1 MTVLSNADFDRIHL
15 WHPYTS
21 MTNPL
26 PTLQVKS
33 AQGVY
38 LHLESGEKL
47 IDGMSS
53 WWCTIHGYNH
63 AVLNQ
68 AVIQQVQQMSHVM
81 FGGLTH
87 QPAIDLGRMLL
98 SIVPSNLQKIF
109 YADSGSVAVEVA
121 LKMAVQYWSAQ
132 GKSLKNNII
141 TTRSGYHGDTW
152 NAMSVCDPETGMHH
166 IFGDNLPKRLFVPAP
181 QSRFDGEWHASDIE
195 AVQAMFEQHHAN
207 LAAMIIEP
215 IVQGAGGMRMYHPEY
230 LKQIKFLC
238 EKYDI
243 LLILDEIATGFGRT
257 GKMFACEHAEIQPD
271 ILCLGKALTAGY
283 MTLSATLCTDKIAN
297 TISQGEAGVF
307 MHGPTFMANP
317 LACAVALR
325 SIQLLVSQDWQSRI
339 HRIEQQIQQRLLPL
353 MACEQVHDVRV
364 LGAIGVVEMRQAVD
378 MRQMQS
384 LCLKHGVWIRPFGKL
399 IYIMPPFIIS
409 EQELEKLLLGVVE
422 IVRFFNGDCEN

>member
-1 MTVLSNADFDRIHL
+1 MMTTLSNADFDRIHL

-98 SIVPSNLQKIF
+98 SIVPANLQKIF

-121 LKMAVQYWSAQ
+121 LKMAIQYWSAR
-132 GKSLKNNII
+132 GKPLKNNII

-152 NAMSVCDPETGMHH
+152 NAMSVCDPHTGMHH
-166 IFGDNLPKRLFVPAP
+166 IFGDNLPKRVFVPAP
-181 QSRFDGEWHASDIE
+181 QSRFDGEWLASEIE
-195 AVQAMFEQHHAN
+195 PVKAMFEQHHSH
-207 LAAMIIEP
+207 LAAMILEP

-230 LKQIKFLC
+230 LRQIKQLC

-283 MTLSATLCTDKIAN
+283 MTLAATLCTHDIAEA
-297 TISQGEAGVF
+297 ISQGEAGVF

-317 LACAVALR
+317 LACAVAIQ
-325 SIQLLVSQDWQSRI
+325 SIQLLVSQDWHS
-339 HRIEQQIQQRLLPL
+339 QIQRISQQLKQKLMPL
-353 MACEQVHDVRV
+353 VDYAQVEDVRV

-378 MRQMQS
+378 MRQIQA
-384 LCLKHGVWIRPFGKL
+384 LCLKYGIWIRPFGKL
-399 IYIMPPFIIS
+399 IYIMPPFIIN
-409 EQELEKLLLGVVE
+409 EQELEQLLDGMVE
-422 IVRFFNGDCEN
+422 IVRFFNIH